1 MFLHRVQLHLRRP
14 RHILIK
20 FNLKATT
27 ALSNVS
33 LLLTCSGGP
42 EGFRSAATTETH
54 QHLELTD
61 YRSIKTM
68 NPRSK
73 VLKIKCSSA
82 ELRQWTEP
90 LAKPQT
96 RTDPKLIT
104 DRSLHSCSTTEEPQG
119 GENASPR
126 IHHCFSRVDWTKEG
140 RIFVIY

>member
-54 QHLELTD
+54 QQTELTD
-61 YRSIKTM
+61 YRWMKTM
-68 NPRSK
+68 NPSSK
-73 VLKIKCSSA
+73 VLKIKC
-82 ELRQWTEP
+82 
-90 LAKPQT
+90 
-96 RTDPKLIT
+96 
-104 DRSLHSCSTTEEPQG
+104 
-119 GENASPR
+119 
-126 IHHCFSRVDWTKEG
+126 WTKRLQSCVSG
-140 RIFVIY
+140 RNHWPNVKPELIPNQSLTGPCIPAVPRRNHKVANCKSQNSSLLLKS